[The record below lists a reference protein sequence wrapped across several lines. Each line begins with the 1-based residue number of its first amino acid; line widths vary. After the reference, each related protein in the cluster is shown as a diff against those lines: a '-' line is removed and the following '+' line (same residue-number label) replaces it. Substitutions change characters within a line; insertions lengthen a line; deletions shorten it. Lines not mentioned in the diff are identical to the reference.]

1 MTSHQFAR
9 QLLCEPD
16 LQILITGDNYEDLVP
31 VTFTKTEMLNH
42 SDENEEI
49 ILVHRIGDRV

>member
-16 LQILITGDNYEDLVP
+16 LQILITGDSYEDLVP
-31 VTFTKTEMLNH
+31 VRFTKTEMLNH
-42 SDENEEI
+42 SDQEEEI
-49 ILVHRIGDRV
+49 ILVHGINDRV